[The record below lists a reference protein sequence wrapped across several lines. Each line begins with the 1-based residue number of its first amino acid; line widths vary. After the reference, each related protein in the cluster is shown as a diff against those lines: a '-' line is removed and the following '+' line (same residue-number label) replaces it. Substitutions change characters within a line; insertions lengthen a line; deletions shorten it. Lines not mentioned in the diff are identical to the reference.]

1 MGIDMAFQFHW
12 PVFGI
17 FSFSE
22 IAQFQDCNWIVPEA
36 SSVENYW
43 EKEFLF
49 QIIPYF
55 HFVESSQ

>member
-36 SSVENYW
+36 SSVENY
-43 EKEFLF
+43 
-49 QIIPYF
+49 
-55 HFVESSQ
+55 